1 MSIFNVVAIFVTIVA
16 LASFLNFR
24 YIKLPST
31 VGLMVIGLSLSL
43 ITIALNGLGV
53 EIGAYA
59 HRFFSSI
66 NFSETLMQGM
76 LSYLLFAGA
85 LRINL
90 SDLAEEGIT
99 VAVLATIGVIASTF
113 IVGTAL
119 YFALNLVT
127 ISLSYPYCLVFGAL
141 ISPTDP
147 VAVLAI
153 VKSMNVPKSLATRIA
168 GESLFND
175 GVGVVVFTIALS
187 IAVEGGSVSAGHV
200 GLLFAEEAL
209 GGVLFGLLIGWL
221 AFLLLREVDNYSV
234 EILLTLALVTGGY
247 ALALT
252 IHTSGP
258 IAIVVAGL
266 VVGNQGRAFA
276 MSERTRKNLDTFWEL
291 IDEFLNAVLFMWI
304 GLEVL
309 VLSYTW
315 SHLLIGLMAIPVV
328 LAARF
333 ISVSS
338 AINVLRIKRQFSRGT
353 IPVLTWGGLRGGIS
367 IAMALSVA
375 SGGPRDVI
383 VAVTYTVVIFS
394 ILVQGLTVKKV
405 LPHVAEPESG

>member
-1 MSIFNVVAIFVTIVA
+1 MSFFNVVAIFVTIVA
-16 LASFLNFR
+16 LASFINFR

-43 ITIALNGLGV
+43 VMIALNAIGI
-53 EIGAYA
+53 EIQSYA
-59 HRFFSSI
+59 MRFFSAI
-66 NFSETLMQGM
+66 NFSEALMQGM

-85 LRINL
+85 LRIDL
-90 SDLAEEGIT
+90 SDLKQEGIT
-99 VAVLATIGVIASTF
+99 VAVLATVGVIASTF

-119 YFALNLVT
+119 YFALKLVT

-153 VKSMNVPKSLATRIA
+153 LRSLRAPKALATRIA

-175 GVGVVVFTIALS
+175 GVGVVIFTITLS
-187 IAVEGGSVSAGHV
+187 IAVRGGSVHIGHV
-200 GLLFAEEAL
+200 GLLFAEEAV
-209 GGVLFGLLIGWL
+209 GGALFGLVIGWL
-221 AFLLLREVDNYSV
+221 AFLLLRQVDNYTV

-247 ALALT
+247 ALART

-304 GLEVL
+304 GLDVL

-333 ISVSS
+333 VSVSS
-338 AINVLRIKRQFSRGT
+338 MINLLRFQRQFSRGT

-367 IAMALSVA
+367 IAMALSLS
-375 SGGPRDVI
+375 SGPARDVI
-383 VAVTYTVVIFS
+383 VAITYTVVIFS
-394 ILVQGLTVKKV
+394 ILVQGLTVKRL
-405 LPHVAEPESG
+405 LPDTAES